1 MKINYKHC
9 LTSYFLLIA
18 QITIGQVIT
27 VSGKVVDKGGLLFQ
41 SQYYRKINKVNTQTD
56 FDGKFTIKA
65 NAKQIIASY
74 IGMSSVEMPAASSM
88 IFKLSEAANELES
101 IVVGYGTLSKK
112 KLTGN
117 IAVLLLKT

>member
-1 MKINYKHC
+1 LFNA
-9 LTSYFLLIA
+9 LFLLIA

-27 VSGKVVDKGGLLFQ
+27 VSGKVVDKGGLLFP

-65 NAKQIIASY
+65 NAKQIIAS

-101 IVVGYGTLSKK
+101 IVVVGYGTLSKK
-112 KLTGN
+112 N
-117 IAVLLLKT
+117 

>member
-1 MKINYKHC
+1 
-9 LTSYFLLIA
+9 
-18 QITIGQVIT
+18 
-27 VSGKVVDKGGLLFQ
+27 VDSIR

-65 NAKQIIASY
+65 NAKQIIMASY

-101 IVVGYGTLSKK
+101 VVVGYGTLSKK
-112 KLTGN
+112 INRQYRPCYSEDIEQIGC
-117 IAVLLLKT
+117 